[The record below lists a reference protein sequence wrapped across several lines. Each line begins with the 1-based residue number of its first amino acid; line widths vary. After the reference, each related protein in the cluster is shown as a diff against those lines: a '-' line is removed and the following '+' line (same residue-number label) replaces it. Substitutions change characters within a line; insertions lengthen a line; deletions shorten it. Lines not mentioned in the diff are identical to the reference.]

1 MTTGRNP
8 AEWGPL
14 SQFGSMLRD
23 LRRRALL
30 SQERLAQLSGLGTR
44 TVRDL
49 ERGRTERPHG
59 DTVRLLADALE
70 LRGDVRARFESC
82 AAGEEP
88 PPAPCQLPPD
98 VADFTGRDE
107 QVADLHAFLAAEL
120 PAGIAVA
127 VVSGKAGVG
136 KTALAVHVAHRLATR
151 FPDGRLFVNLGGAGR
166 AVDAGEALTRAL
178 QALGVHA
185 AAVPEQADERA
196 ALYRARLADRRVLV
210 LVDNAGDEA
219 HVRPLLPGAGRSA
232 ALVTSRSVLAGLE
245 ACHRV
250 SLQELE
256 PERSVELLARVAGDD
271 RLDPDEART
280 IVELCG
286 RLPLAVRIAGARL
299 ATKSHLRPGW
309 LVERLADE
317 HRRLDELR
325 AGDLAVRTSF
335 NAGYQ
340 ALDPEVRGMFGV
352 LGLLDA
358 ADFPAWVPAT
368 LVGSPPDAAEDML
381 ERLVDANL
389 LDVAGRDAAG
399 RPRYRMHDLLAVF
412 ARERLHE
419 ERAVTRHQVGL
430 GMVLDAWLGIVDWVQ
445 PRLPE
450 GMLAAGQPALAGAA
464 LGSGHGPDALAPGWL
479 TPDRVAMVTPAVEDD
494 SAGLGDA
501 GWAVACA
508 LVAFSFE
515 LRAHWDDG
523 PATRQGAALAARRTG
538 DRLEPADETGRLVV
552 TPGEPGE
559 WGRLADRLETCA
571 TVFRELGERRW
582 HAATLLALGNV
593 IRADGRLD
601 DAAATLER
609 ARSAFREVGARGWE
623 AAALF
628 SLGSLHA
635 GRGRIDEAEAA
646 YLACLEG
653 FRERGDRTWAAYTLR
668 GLGYA
673 YQQVGRFDE
682 AVGCLARCLP
692 VFREIG
698 DRLWEAHTELTLAYA
713 ERGRSRCAASAAH
726 ARAAELILRELGDRR
741 GEAMA
746 LRARGAAALD
756 LGHLEQ
762 ALACCR
768 GGLAVFRALGDP
780 AGAALATLGLGRVYR
795 ELGRHDEAADA
806 FHACVPVFRDMGL
819 RRWEVEALRALG

>member
-1 MTTGRNP
+1 
-8 AEWGPL
+8 
-14 SQFGSMLRD
+14 MLRD

-107 QVADLHAFLAAEL
+107 QVAELEAHLAAER
-120 PAGIAVA
+120 PAGTAVA

-136 KTALAVHVAHRLATR
+136 KTALAVHVAHRLGDR
-151 FPDGRLFVNLGGAGR
+151 FPDGRLFVNLGGAGGR

-178 QALGVHA
+178 HALGVHA
-185 AAVPEQADERA
+185 AAIPEQPDERA
-196 ALYRARLADRRVLV
+196 ALYRARLADRSVLV
-210 LVDNAGDEA
+210 LVDNAADEA
-219 HVRPLLPGAGRSA
+219 HVRQLLPGAGRSA

-250 SLQELE
+250 SLPELD
-256 PERSVELLARVAGDD
+256 PERSVELLMRVAGPD
-271 RLDPDEART
+271 RLDPDDART

-317 HRRLDELR
+317 QRRLDELR
-325 AGDLAVRTSF
+325 AGDLAVRASF

-340 ALDPEVRGMFGV
+340 ALDPEVRGLFGV

-358 ADFPAWVPAT
+358 ADFPAWVPAA
-368 LVGSPPDAAEDML
+368 LVGCQPAAAEDLL

-412 ARERLHE
+412 ARERLQD
-419 ERAVTRHQVGL
+419 ERSVTRHQVGL

-445 PRLPE
+445 PRLPDA
-450 GMLAAGQPALAGAA
+450 MVAAGRPALAEPVPPAG
-464 LGSGHGPDALAPGWL
+464 GGPEALAPGWL
-479 TPDRVAMVTPAVEDD
+479 TPDRVALVAPAVDGD
-494 SAGLGDA
+494 GAGPGDA

-523 PATRQGAALAARRTG
+523 AATRQAAAISARHVGA
-538 DRLEPADETGRLVV
+538 RLEPEDETGRLVV
-552 TPGEPGE
+552 TPGEPSE
-559 WGRLADRLETCA
+559 WGRVAARLETCA
-571 TVFRELGERRW
+571 SVFRELGERRW
-582 HAATLLALGNV
+582 HGATLLALGNV
-593 IRADGRLD
+593 VRAQGRLD

-609 ARSAFREVGARGWE
+609 ARSVFREVGARGWE

-628 SLGSLHA
+628 SLGSANA
-635 GRGRIDEAEAA
+635 GRGRIYDAEAA
-646 YLACLEG
+646 YLACLDM

-668 GLGYA
+668 ALGYA
-673 YQQVGRFDE
+673 HQQHGRFEE

-713 ERGRSRCAASAAH
+713 ERGRGRWNASAAH

-741 GEAMA
+741 GEALA
-746 LRARGAAALD
+746 LGARGAAALD
-756 LGHLEQ
+756 LGQLEQ

-768 GGLAVFRALGDP
+768 GGLAIFRALGDP
-780 AGAALATLGLGRVYR
+780 IGAARATFRLGRVYR
-795 ELGRHDEAADA
+795 ELGRHDDAADA
-806 FHACVPVFRDMGL
+806 FHACAPVFRDLGL
-819 RRWEVEALRALG
+819 RQWEVEALRALG